1 MTTNDSNG
9 HIDSNND
16 RSLKE
21 NTQQRLSQ
29 EDEMKVTATNFT
41 QQIKFSNNLEKEQKN
56 LKRPLQSKENVVP
69 KKRSKM
75 EKMPHPSV
83 RFDDIKHFPKI
94 DKSKPVRC
102 KNESCENKK
111 KYISCSKCNVHL
123 CICVVDNRNCF
134 EDFHTLKKNSA

>member
-21 NTQQRLSQ
+21 NTQQCLSQ

-56 LKRPLQSKENVVP
+56 LNLAVKRKCSSEETIQDGKNATSI
-69 KKRSKM
+69 RS
-75 EKMPHPSV
+75 
-83 RFDDIKHFPKI
+83 I
-94 DKSKPVRC
+94 
-102 KNESCENKK
+102 
-111 KYISCSKCNVHL
+111 
-123 CICVVDNRNCF
+123 
-134 EDFHTLKKNSA
+134 